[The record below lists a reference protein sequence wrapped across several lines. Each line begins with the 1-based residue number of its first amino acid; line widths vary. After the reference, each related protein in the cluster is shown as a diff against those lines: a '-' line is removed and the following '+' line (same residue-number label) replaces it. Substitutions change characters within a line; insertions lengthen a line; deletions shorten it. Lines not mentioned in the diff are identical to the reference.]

1 MIPFYNSIKTIQI
14 EHSSMCNAAC
24 PQCLREW
31 WGGDYSRIKQTYIPT
46 EFYDKKIPQHIY
58 DNLVKIDFCGDVGD
72 PCTGPN
78 FIDVCRV
85 VKQKNPNIVL
95 SIATNGGMKSPEW
108 WAELASVLSSNDH
121 VIFGI
126 DGLEDTNWIY
136 RVNVRW
142 SKLMENVK
150 SFIGAGGQAM
160 WQFVSFEHNEHQ
172 IEQARELSEQM
183 GFHSFFTIYN
193 NRFAVEDLL
202 QKGPT
207 FGANGKQLKPPK
219 AEQEISI
226 IIRKNKLVK
235 EFDKWAQEAEKG
247 CIKCQAQQYDEA
259 YIDAEGHLLPCCY
272 IAGAKFTLEPKDPDG
287 YYDLW
292 TNYGGDKINLNLH
305 SWKEILD
312 SDFYQQLIQRW
323 TKTFAEGR
331 LHVCSGTC
339 SYETSQFTEYK
350 NKKK

>member
-1 MIPFYNSIKTIQI
+1 MFYNQVNTIQI

-31 WGGDYSRIKQTYIPT
+31 WDGDYSRIKQTYIPT
-46 EFYDKKIPQHIY
+46 EFYETRIPQHVY

-85 VKQKNPNIVL
+85 IKQKNPNIIL
-95 SIATNGGMKSPEW
+95 SIATNGGMKSAEW
-108 WAELASVLSSNDH
+108 WAELATVLTPIDQ

-142 SKLMENVK
+142 SKLMDNVQ
-150 SFIGAGGQAM
+150 SFINAGGHAH
-160 WQFVSFEHNEHQ
+160 WQFISFAHNEHQ
-172 IEQARELSEQM
+172 IPLAEQLSKDM
-183 GFHSFFTIYN
+183 GFKAFFTIPN
-193 NRFAVEDLL
+193 NRFAVEQLFNRPPA
-202 QKGPT
+202 K
-207 FGANGKQLKPPK
+207 GANGITLGPPSSIK
-219 AEQEISI
+219 EVSI
-226 IIRKNKLVK
+226 ILRDGKLPPTEK
-235 EFDKWAQEAEKG
+235 EWMVEAEKG
-247 CIKCQAQQYDEA
+247 CIKCQAQTASEA

-287 YYDLW
+287 YYNLW
-292 TNYGGDKINLNLH
+292 TTYGGKHINLNKH
-305 SWKEILD
+305 KWDEIVAG
-312 SDFYQQLIQRW
+312 DFYKQLTDRW
-323 TKTFAEGR
+323 NRTFEQGR
-331 LHVCSGTC
+331 LLVCSGTC
-339 SYETSQFTEYK
+339 SSNESQFTEYK